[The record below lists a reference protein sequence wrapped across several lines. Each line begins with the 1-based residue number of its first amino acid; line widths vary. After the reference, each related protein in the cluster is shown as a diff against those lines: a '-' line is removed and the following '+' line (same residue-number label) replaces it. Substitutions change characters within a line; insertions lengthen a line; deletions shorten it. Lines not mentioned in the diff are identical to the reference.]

1 MKVTA
6 YDFGKCGLTNLF
18 YAGTIKF
25 DTTGA
30 SSGVEIFEAP
40 QDMIITGA
48 VAEVTTAFNAGTT
61 NVLTV
66 GADCEQV
73 DIRGSGCGVCPRLGE
88 LRLNLVTLFQF
99 DFMFCVGNIFHC
111 PENKVRLI
119 LEVNKSAFAAQ
130 KRVRMT
136 CVYVRKLAGAQGQN
150 AKPAGYKKS

>member
-30 SSGVEIFEAP
+30 SSGVVLFEAP

-66 GADCEQV
+66 GANSDVNDLLGSSDVTEGTKGAYTKNTFV
-73 DIRGSGCGVCPRLGE
+73 KLKKGDKVKAKFTETGTTATAGAADIYL
-88 LRLNLVTLFQF
+88 
-99 DFMFCVGNIFHC
+99 
-111 PENKVRLI
+111 
-119 LEVNKSAFAAQ
+119 FAAG
-130 KRVRMT
+130 V
-136 CVYVRKLAGAQGQN
+136 
-150 AKPAGYKKS
+150 PES

>member
-66 GADCEQV
+66 GANSDV
-73 DIRGSGCGVCPRLGE
+73 NDILGSSD
-88 LRLNLVTLFQF
+88 VTE
-99 DFMFCVGNIFHC
+99 G
-111 PENKVRLI
+111 
-119 LEVNKSAFAAQ
+119 
-130 KRVRMT
+130 T
-136 CVYVRKLAGAQGQN
+136 AGAYCKNTFVKLEKGDKVK
-150 AKPAGYKKS
+150 AKFTQTGTDATAGAADIYLFAVGVPAS